1 MDPSAETLGEVQLR
15 SAVVGPMA
23 TNAYLLTDPRTRHQ
37 VLVDPGDEPEQL
49 ERLLRLGLDRG
60 SLDLVVVTHR
70 HADHIGALAAV
81 VARTRAA
88 VAAGDA
94 DVDEIAAATGVPV
107 RTALRH
113 GDRIEVG
120 AVRLEVLGLRGH
132 TPGSIAL
139 VLDEPMA
146 AEPPR
151 AHLFTG
157 DSLFPGGVGSTGGDP
172 ARFAQ
177 LYSDVVVRVFDRFDD
192 RTTVRPGHGI
202 ATTLGDERPHLRA
215 WRERRW

>member
-1 MDPSAETLGEVQLR
+1 MNSTAETLGQVQLR
-15 SAVVGPMA
+15 STVVGPMS
-23 TNAYLLTDPRTRHQ
+23 TNAYLLTDPLARRQ
-37 VLVDPGDEPEQL
+37 VLVDPGDEPAQL
-49 ERLLRLGLDRG
+49 EGLLRLGLARG
-60 SLDLVVVTHR
+60 GLDLVVVTHR

-81 VARTRAA
+81 VARTHAA
-88 VAAGDA
+88 VAAGDD
-94 DVDEIAAATGVPV
+94 DVDAITAQTGVPV
-107 RTALRH
+107 RRALHH

-120 AVRLEVLGLRGH
+120 AVRLDVLALRGH

-139 VLDEPMA
+139 VLDEPMP
-146 AEPPR
+146 AEPSR

-157 DSLFPGGVGSTGGDP
+157 DALFPGGVGSTGGDP
-172 ARFAQ
+172 SRFAQ

-202 ATTLGDERPHLRA
+202 ATTLGEERPHLRD